1 MWKTLRR
8 SRLLFGFALL
18 GTLSPPAWSGGLPA
32 QADMP
37 VRYAAIV
44 INAETGEVLFARHAD
59 AARYPASITKVMTL
73 YMLFEAMAQGRVQPT
88 DRIRM
93 SVRAASAPPSKLGLA
108 AGQTLSVDEAIQ
120 ALAVRS
126 ANDVA
131 VAVAEHL
138 SGSVE
143 AFAVA
148 STDKGRALGLSQT
161 RFVNPNGL
169 PDSDHVSSARD
180 LVRLGHAVMRD
191 FPQYYRYFGQREWAY
206 DGRVLRNT
214 NGLLH
219 ADPAIDGLKTG
230 FTRASGYNLA
240 ATATQDG
247 RRLITVVLG
256 GRTTQSRNAHVA
268 DLMRTGFEAEQRKAS
283 GTLEGASQDYFEAR
297 GFGLNDAGG
306 DGPVPYF
313 LAR

>member
-8 SRLLFGFALL
+8 SRLLFGLALL
-18 GTLSPPAWSGGLPA
+18 GAMSPPAWSGGFQA
-32 QADMP
+32 QADTP
-37 VRYAAIV
+37 ERYAAII

-59 AARYPASITKVMTL
+59 DARYPASITKVMTL
-73 YMLFEAMAQGRVQPT
+73 YMLFEAMAQGIVRPT

-93 SVRAASAPPSKLGLA
+93 TARGASQPPSKLGLA

-143 AFAVA
+143 AFAIA
-148 STDKGRALGLSQT
+148 STEKGRTLGLSRT
-161 RFVNPNGL
+161 RFVNPHGL
-169 PDSDHVSSARD
+169 PDSQHVSSARD
-180 LVRLGHAVMRD
+180 LVRLSHAVMRD
-191 FPQYYRYFGQREWAY
+191 FPQYYGYFGQREWGF

-219 ADPAIDGLKTG
+219 ADPTIDGLKTG

-240 ATATQDG
+240 ATSTQDG

-256 GRTTQSRNAHVA
+256 GRTSQSRNAHVA
-268 DLMRTGFEAEQRKAS
+268 DLMRTGFEAERIRAA
-283 GTLEGASQDYFEAR
+283 GALEGDSQAYFEAR
-297 GFGLNDAGG
+297 GYGLHDASD
-306 DGPVPYF
+306 DGPVPY
-313 LAR
+313 LSTR

>member
-8 SRLLFGFALL
+8 SRLLIGLALFGAI
-18 GTLSPPAWSGGLPA
+18 SPPAWSGGFPA
-32 QADMP
+32 QADTP
-37 VRYAAIV
+37 ERYAAIV

-59 AARYPASITKVMTL
+59 DARYPASITKVMTL
-73 YMLFEAMAQGRVQPT
+73 YMLFDAMAQGHVRPT
-88 DRIRM
+88 DRIQMTARG
-93 SVRAASAPPSKLGLA
+93 ASQPPSKLGLA

-143 AFAVA
+143 AFAIA
-148 STDKGRALGLSQT
+148 STEKGRTLGLSRT
-161 RFVNPNGL
+161 RFVNPHGL
-169 PDSDHVSSARD
+169 PDSRHVSSAHD
-180 LVRLGHAVMRD
+180 LVRLSHAVMRD
-191 FPQYYRYFGQREWAY
+191 FPQYYGYFGQREWGFE
-206 DGRVLRNT
+206 GRVLRNT

-219 ADPAIDGLKTG
+219 ADPSIDGLKTG

-240 ATATQDG
+240 ATSTQDG

-256 GRTTQSRNAHVA
+256 GRTSQSRNAHVA
-268 DLMRTGFEAEQRKAS
+268 DLMRTGFEAERIRAS
-283 GTLEGASQDYFEAR
+283 GTLDGDSQAFFEAR
-297 GFGLNDAGG
+297 GYGLDDASA
-306 DGPVPYF
+306 DGPVPY
-313 LAR
+313 LSTR